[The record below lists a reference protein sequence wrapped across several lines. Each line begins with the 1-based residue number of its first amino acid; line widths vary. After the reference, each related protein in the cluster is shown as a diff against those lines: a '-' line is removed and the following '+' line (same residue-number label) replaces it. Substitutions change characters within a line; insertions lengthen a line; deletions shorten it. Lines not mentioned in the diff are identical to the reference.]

1 MKKPKLWFGVLG
13 KGIFMV
19 IGGLAICGLW
29 GIIFIVGAPFIGLAL
44 LGVAVLLFIIWA
56 MP

>member
-1 MKKPKLWFGVLG
+1 MKKLKLWLETLG
-13 KGIFMV
+13 KGIFMI

-29 GIIFIVGAPFIGLAL
+29 GLIFIVGAPFIGLAL
-44 LGVAVLLFIIWA
+44 FGAAILLFIFWA